1 MTRKE
6 LMELGL
12 SKEQVNSVIR
22 IYGANIEKAK
32 SAAAHNTELL
42 KQEIAKLHI
51 ENIRIKEKQISEIR
65 QLKVDF
71 AETVTQVTKLFLSL
85 R

>member
-12 SKEQVNSVIR
+12 SKEQVNAVIR
-22 IYGANIEKAK
+22 INGANIERAK
-32 SAAAHNTELL
+32 LTAAGDTELL
-42 KQEIAKLHI
+42 KQEIAKLHM
-51 ENIRIKEKQISEIR
+51 ENTKIKEKHIREIM

-71 AETVTQVTKLFLSL
+71 AETVTQVTKLFLSST
-85 R
+85 